1 MFQGPF
7 CFYFC
12 ILHLLE
18 SDILFEYI
26 EMFITGVRVVNLLG
40 IPKEITVSFI
50 RECPTGS
57 GCKLTV
63 STCTLKLSLPSHYQT
78 NEDMKKANLD
88 STKL

>member
-12 ILHLLE
+12 ILYLLE
-18 SDILFEYI
+18 ADILFEYI

-63 STCTLKLSLPSHYQT
+63 STCALKLSLPSHYQT